1 MKFVLGNF
9 KLWHIKKFIVLL
21 VCMGSSILAM
31 FIINSDRLSSAFI
44 LAGLVLYAIIVDL
57 SLIKQYSYTIYVEDK
72 DTDIYIK
79 KKKEEYFIKKSRYRR
94 NFIKG
99 YKIWRQVVRYYWI

>member
-9 KLWHIKKFIVLL
+9 KLWRIKKFLVLL

-57 SLIKQYSYTIYVEDK
+57 PLIKQYSYTIYVEDK
-72 DTDIYIK
+72 DTEIYKEKERRIFYK
-79 KKKEEYFIKKSRYRR
+79 KNRYQR